1 VLVVMD
7 SYRQSLVAIALSVAE
22 VAEVEA
28 AHVVDQ
34 LPAVPSVDQVAVAQV
49 LHIQALLQLRLFREQ
64 LIPEAAVVVES
75 E

>member
-1 VLVVMD
+1 VLVVLV

-28 AHVVDQ
+28 VHVVDQ
-34 LPAVPSVDQVAVAQV
+34 LPAVLSVEQVAVAQV

-64 LIPEAAVVVES
+64 QILEAEVVAE
-75 E
+75 